1 LQPLINEEKDIDMV
15 KTGLK
20 SHRSVFIR
28 SINQLSVQKPLTDEW
43 FDKPVFYSERRA
55 STIDPDFSKHF
66 PPLVA
71 RRMCKLLKRAVMMS
85 RLTLKEAAVEMPDA
99 IISGTGLGCIDNTEH
114 FLHSIIENGEHLLQP
129 TYFMQSTHN
138 ILSSTIAIDLK
149 CHGYNNTYVHRG
161 VSFDN
166 ALADAV
172 MQLNQ
177 GKINTALVGAY
188 EEMTDNYFTFFD
200 RIGLWDFDSVASSD
214 SDDSINAINAIKSVD
229 SVNSI
234 DAIDSVNSI
243 HSSESVN
250 SANSANSVPL
260 IPFGCFSSEASMNM
274 LLTSER
280 DDSAICEITDFDLI
294 YTPSLDGLRHSL
306 DALLE
311 RAGCSLDDIDAVLT
325 GLNTHPANDAVYRD
339 AILHLFATK
348 PILCYKHIFGESFAS
363 SAMGFYAAVTC
374 LRRGSIPSFMF
385 APEYASPDLS
395 TETKARPVRRIL
407 IHNHFLN
414 KSHSFILLSS
424 CSN

>member
-1 LQPLINEEKDIDMV
+1 M
-15 KTGLK
+15 GLK
-20 SHRSVFIR
+20 PNKSVFIR

-43 FDKPVFYSERRA
+43 FDHPVFYSERRV
-55 STIDPDFSKHF
+55 STIDPDFSTHF

-149 CHGYNNTYVHRG
+149 CHGYNSTYVHRG
-161 VSFDN
+161 VSFEN

-172 MQLNQ
+172 MQLNH
-177 GKINTALVGAY
+177 GKIRTALVGAY
-188 EEMTDNYFTFFD
+188 EEMTDNYFIFFD
-200 RIGLWDFDSVASSD
+200 RIGFWDFAEKDCVGKDLGDLGDA
-214 SDDSINAINAIKSVD
+214 N
-229 SVNSI
+229 NSG
-234 DAIDSVNSI
+234 DAV
-243 HSSESVN
+243 HSVN
-250 SANSANSVPL
+250 SANSANSAN
-260 IPFGCFSSEASMNM
+260 FDCFSSEASMNM

-280 DDSAICEITDFDLI
+280 DDAICEITDFDLI
-294 YTPSLDGLRHSL
+294 YRPSTDGLRRSL
-306 DALLE
+306 DSLLE
-311 RAGCSLDDIDAVLT
+311 RSGCSPEDIDAVMT
-325 GLNTHPANDAVYRD
+325 GLNTHPANDAVYHD
-339 AILHLFATK
+339 AIRNLFPTK
-348 PILCYKHIFGESFAS
+348 PILHYKHIFGESFAS
-363 SAMGFYAAVTC
+363 SAMGVYAAVTC

-385 APEYASPDLS
+385 APAPTPKTTPQSL
-395 TETKARPVRRIL
+395 RRIL
-407 IHNHFLN
+407 IYNHFLN